1 MATEGVVYISYTE
14 AVLTHIELMR
24 DWGERRYGVSDRAL
38 VESALARPQQAAAY
52 GAADLLAQAATLLYG
67 LIKNHP
73 WVGGNKRTATAL
85 VQLFL
90 RRNGFRIVAAVDDL
104 LELVYAVESDEW
116 QTNEIKAWLRQH
128 VEPKTA
134 GGERERHQ

>member
-1 MATEGVVYISYTE
+1 M
-14 AVLTHIELMR
+14 
-24 DWGERRYGVSDRAL
+24 
-38 VESALARPQQAAAY
+38 
-52 GAADLLAQAATLLYG
+52 AQAATLLYG

>member
-73 WVGGNKRTATAL
+73 WIGGNKRTATAL